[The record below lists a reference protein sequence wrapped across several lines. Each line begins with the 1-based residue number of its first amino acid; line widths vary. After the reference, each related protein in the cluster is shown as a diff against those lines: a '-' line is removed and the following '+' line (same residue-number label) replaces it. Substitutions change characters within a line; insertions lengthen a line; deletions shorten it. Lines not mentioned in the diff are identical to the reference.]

1 MSTKVTVIV
10 PNYNKSIYLEQC
22 IKSVAM
28 QTYRPLEI
36 LVVDDASKDSS
47 IELLTHL
54 QKEYSF
60 LKIVALKRN
69 GGVSHARNVGIAA
82 ADGDIITFL
91 DSDDYYINHK
101 KIENEVKALEKSDI
115 PAFSYSKT
123 VLVDTEGNRINKK
136 TSSNDR
142 YLTGDI
148 LKDLLKCKCLDI
160 VPRDYCIYKNQIEN
174 LKIQYN
180 EQMNFFEDTDFLL
193 KISAKAEAIC
203 TYEEGTAYRQ
213 NTNGLSNK
221 TEKEQYRKRLKVSSE
236 NINLLN
242 SYVNRLKLK
251 IYLIYLKCFIE
262 LKLFIKNFIRSE
274 DK

>member
-28 QTYRPLEI
+28 QTYHPLEI

-160 VPRDYCIYKNQIEN
+160 VPRDYCIYKNQLEN

-193 KISAKAEAIC
+193 KISARAEAIC

>member
-160 VPRDYCIYKNQIEN
+160 VPRDYCIYKNQLEN

-193 KISAKAEAIC
+193 KISARAEAIC

>member
-47 IELLTHL
+47 MEILTHL

-60 LKIVALKRN
+60 LKVVALKRN

-82 ADGDIITFL
+82 AEGDIITFL

-136 TSSNDR
+136 TSSNER

>member
-60 LKIVALKRN
+60 LKVVALKRN

>member
-174 LKIQYN
+174 FQFY
-180 EQMNFFEDTDFLL
+180 
-193 KISAKAEAIC
+193 
-203 TYEEGTAYRQ
+203 
-213 NTNGLSNK
+213 
-221 TEKEQYRKRLKVSSE
+221 
-236 NINLLN
+236 LN
-242 SYVNRLKLK
+242 SLL
-251 IYLIYLKCFIE
+251 
-262 LKLFIKNFIRSE
+262 
-274 DK
+274 

>member
-1 MSTKVTVIV
+1 MPTKVTVIV

-22 IKSVAM
+22 IKSVAT

-47 IELLTHL
+47 IELLTQL

-60 LKIVALKRN
+60 LKVVALKHN

-160 VPRDYCIYKNQIEN
+160 VPRDYCIYKNQLEN

-242 SYVNRLKLK
+242 LYVNRLKLK